1 MNDRKPTQDDVA
13 RLFRDVV
20 LVLGGVFAVEGTDDR
35 TIRRV
40 ATGLERVY
48 QRARCKGREPRPR
61 AAMAPHPAIA
71 ALLQLTEPEG
81 AQP

>member
-1 MNDRKPTQDDVA
+1 MTDRKPAQDDVT

-48 QRARCKGREPRPR
+48 QRARHPPR
-61 AAMAPHPAIA
+61 APKPSPPLAPHPAIA

>member
-1 MNDRKPTQDDVA
+1 MRDRKPTHDDVT

-48 QRARCKGREPRPR
+48 QRARHQPR
-61 AAMAPHPAIA
+61 APKPSPPLAPHPAIA

>member
-1 MNDRKPTQDDVA
+1 MRDRKPTQDDVT
-13 RLFRDVV
+13 RLFREVV

-40 ATGLERVY
+40 ATGLERVFE
-48 QRARCKGREPRPR
+48 RARKPREPAPR
-61 AAMAPHPAIA
+61 AAMTPHPAIA

>member
-1 MNDRKPTQDDVA
+1 MPNRDPDALA

-40 ATGLERVY
+40 AAGLERVY
-48 QRARCKGREPRPR
+48 ERARRETAPNPKRP
-61 AAMAPHPAIA
+61 ALSPHPAIA
-71 ALLQLTEPEG
+71 GLLRLTDEKDVAP
-81 AQP
+81 

>member
-1 MNDRKPTQDDVA
+1 MTDRKPTQDDVT

-20 LVLGGVFAVEGTDDR
+20 LVLGGVFAVDGTDDR

-40 ATGLERVY
+40 ATGLERAY
-48 QRARCKGREPRPR
+48 QRARQQPQPPKLGPRLT
-61 AAMAPHPAIA
+61 PHPAIA
-71 ALLQLTEPEG
+71 ALLQLTEHEG

>member
-48 QRARCKGREPRPR
+48 QRARHQPQASKPTPRLT
-61 AAMAPHPAIA
+61 PHPAIA